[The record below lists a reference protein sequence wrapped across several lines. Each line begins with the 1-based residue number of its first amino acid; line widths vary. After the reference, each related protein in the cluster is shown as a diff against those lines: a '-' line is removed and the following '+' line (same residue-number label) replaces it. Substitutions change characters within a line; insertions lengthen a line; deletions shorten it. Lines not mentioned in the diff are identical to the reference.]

1 MLAMYHYE
9 ENVMR
14 SSCEAF
20 KSDIHVQMLRRE
32 AANARALR
40 VDLDAT
46 AAVKKSSF
54 LCCDICHKHLA
65 VSTGLGTISHYY

>member
-20 KSDIHVQMLRRE
+20 KSDIHVQMLKRE
-32 AANARALR
+32 AANARGLR

-46 AAVKKSSF
+46 AVGKKSF
-54 LCCDICHKHLA
+54 VCCDICHKHLA
-65 VSTGLGTISHYY
+65 VSTGLGTITHF